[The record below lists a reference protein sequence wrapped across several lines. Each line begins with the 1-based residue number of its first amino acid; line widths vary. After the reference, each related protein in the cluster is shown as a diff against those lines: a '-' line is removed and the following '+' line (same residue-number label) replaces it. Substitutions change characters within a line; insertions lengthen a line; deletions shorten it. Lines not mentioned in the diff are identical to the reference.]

1 MLNGSNA
8 ALQTDGR
15 VVGSEAT
22 RTKSSTRRDVITAE
36 QASSCCRR
44 PPLKEC
50 SSPSF
55 LSSSS
60 LPLTF
65 LAFSPLAFVFGGCG
79 AEEEEEAVIKIR
91 GPQSH
96 RSDSGKDLAGISTG
110 GERIKNVSFSDR
122 PYDNDC
128 DRYGGIMSPML
139 PFHGNKCL
147 SFFRLGRTLLIQTTF

>member
-1 MLNGSNA
+1 MLNGSDASA

-55 LSSSS
+55 FSSS

-79 AEEEEEAVIKIR
+79 AK
-91 GPQSH
+91 
-96 RSDSGKDLAGISTG
+96 
-110 GERIKNVSFSDR
+110 ERRR
-122 PYDNDC
+122 P
-128 DRYGGIMSPML
+128 
-139 PFHGNKCL
+139 
-147 SFFRLGRTLLIQTTF
+147 

>member
-1 MLNGSNA
+1 MLNGSDASA
-8 ALQTDGR
+8 ALETDGR

-36 QASSCCRR
+36 RLNRRCRR

-50 SSPSF
+50 SSPFF
-55 LSSSS
+55 LS
-60 LPLTF
+60 LLFAAVNIPGI
-65 LAFSPLAFVFGGCG
+65 FSPCICFRRLRGEG
-79 AEEEEEAVIKIR
+79 EEEAVIKIR

-122 PYDNDC
+122 PYAS
-128 DRYGGIMSPML
+128 M
-139 PFHGNKCL
+139 
-147 SFFRLGRTLLIQTTF
+147 

>member
-1 MLNGSNA
+1 MLNGSNASA

-36 QASSCCRR
+36 RLNRRCRR

-50 SSPSF
+50 SSPFF
-55 LSSSS
+55 LSSS

-79 AEEEEEAVIKIR
+79 AEEKAVIKIR

-110 GERIKNVSFSDR
+110 GERIKNVSLSDR

-128 DRYGGIMSPML
+128 DRYEGIMSPML
-139 PFHGNKCL
+139 SFHGNKCL
-147 SFFRLGRTLLIQTTF
+147 PFFRPGRTLRFQTTF